1 MGHDGTEQRQE
12 HQQRSHAEKRGRL
25 GRLANWVS
33 SRTGIT
39 YPLLRPVPQYS
50 LNPFYWLGALS
61 VVAFIIQG
69 VTGVIMMLYYIPT
82 TEQAYTTTQY
92 IFKSVYFGQFLET
105 IHLYTAYA
113 MIMLAFMHMMRG
125 YFVSVHK
132 KPREVMWVVGM
143 IMGFVTL
150 GFGFTGYLLPW
161 TVVSVAASD
170 VGTGM
175 MAALPTP
182 LANLANFLI
191 VGGGGDTTE
200 LLRFYDLHVVVLP
213 AVLLGLLAV
222 KMYML
227 ESHGISEPVTGKL
240 TQRIMK
246 TLPIFPDVTAYLLE
260 LAAVFGVGML
270 LISIL
275 FPIQLG
281 PEYSPQAAG
290 AIAAQPD
297 WYFLWIYQI
306 LKISVF
312 ESAGLPV
319 ALTFVAVIM
328 GALTV
333 LPFIDRGETRRIIDR
348 PKFVTL
354 GAIFVAELIV
364 LAAWGLVT
372 PGQIIP
378 NTTAVEVLGGT
389 AVLVAVAFFGVYVA
403 VRPSG
408 GTGKKKNKG
417 MPGSSTP
424 TMTPVSPTT
433 SPSSSPTSS
442 PSTGGSGVHAY
453 DGKRMGVVMT
463 ALMAFGAL
471 GIGISINSVVLLA
484 TYGIT
489 SSMLATLTASLC
501 LLAAVVA
508 ITLVAMHNIGTKV
521 GRPENSPL
529 QKVWSRLGFD

>member
-1 MGHDGTEQRQE
+1 MGSEQEAEGQPQE
-12 HQQRSHAEKRGRL
+12 EQQEQGAHRAPDREKEVEGFL
-25 GRLANWVS
+25 GRVANWVS

-39 YPLLRPVPQYS
+39 YPLLRPVPEYS

-82 TEQAYTTTQY
+82 TDQAYTTTQY

-175 MAALPTP
+175 MAALPAP
-182 LANLANFLI
+182 LANLASFLV

-213 AVLLGLLAV
+213 AVLLGLLVV

-227 ESHGISEPVTGKL
+227 ETHGISEPVTGKL
-240 TQRIMK
+240 TDRIRK

-270 LISIL
+270 LISAL

-281 PEYSPQAAG
+281 PEYSAQAAG

-312 ESAGLPV
+312 ETAGIPV

-328 GALTV
+328 GGLTV
-333 LPFIDRGETRRIIDR
+333 LPFIDRGDTRRIIDR

-354 GAIFVAELIV
+354 GAIFIAELVV

-372 PGQIIP
+372 PGQIIS
-378 NTTAVEVLGGT
+378 NAAAVEVLGGT
-389 AVLVAVAFFGVYVA
+389 AVVVAAAFFGVYLA

-408 GTGKKKNKG
+408 SVGKG
-417 MPGSSTP
+417 IPGATP
-424 TMTPVSPTT
+424 GPT
-433 SPSSSPTSS
+433 SAPSSSP
-442 PSTGGSGVHAY
+442 PSTGGPALRAY
-453 DGKRMGVVMT
+453 EGKRTGLVMT
-463 ALMAFGAL
+463 GLMAFGAL
-471 GIGISINSVVLLA
+471 GMGIAINSVVQLA
-484 TYGIT
+484 TFGLT
-489 SSMLATLTASLC
+489 TVMLTTLTASLC
-501 LLAAVVA
+501 LLATVVA
-508 ITLVAMHNIGTKV
+508 ITLLVLHDIGMKV
-521 GRPENSPL
+521 GRPERGHSL
-529 QKVWSRLGFD
+529 QKVWNRLGFN